1 MIELTVNGQDVTE
14 AIVPPITLEDDITT
28 GPVSVDITLVRV
40 ANLKVDNGNVVVLK
54 INQKLWFLGFV
65 FEWKNTSD
73 SKKTIRAYD
82 PIKYFLKDTD
92 DFSFLKKT
100 PTQVINYLCNTYGV
114 KKGTIVNI
122 PIFFPTLY
130 FQGNKNLYEI
140 ILTVLFEAKKRNGK
154 KYWVRFDN
162 GLQVFEKVPPQ
173 KVIILGSGLESS
185 EYGESIEEMYN
196 RIRIVNREKKIS
208 VIAEDKGSQKKYGM
222 MTTLEEFDAKTKAEA
237 LAYAKKKLAETNKV
251 AKTMS
256 ISHVHGLQEQ
266 RFWSGDYIYISDPT
280 VTIAAN
286 GYYFK
291 KVSYEIHLT
300 YVRLSGELTYTDDLP
315 VIEYEPPEEK
325 KSSSKSTS
333 KGKQTNTGKGYNS
346 KAAREAK
353 KKAKELGLTIT
364 SSRRS
369 AKKNEQVGGSKTSYH
384 LKGQAYDVAG
394 PKAKMNQ
401 FAAWARSSGLF
412 RKVLWQV
419 KGHYDHVHV
428 DWD

>member
-1 MIELTVNGQDVTE
+1 MIQLKIGGQDVTE
-14 AIVPPITLEDDITT
+14 AIVPPIALEDDVTT
-28 GPVSVDITLVRV
+28 GPVSMNVTLARV
-40 ANLKVDNGNVVVLK
+40 ANLSVESGNIVTLY

-73 SKKTIRAYD
+73 SKKEVTAYD
-82 PIKYFLKDTD
+82 PIKYFLKDKD
-92 DFSFLKKT
+92 DFAFVKKT
-100 PTQVINYLCNTYGV
+100 PTQVIQFLCNKYGV
-114 KKGTIVNI
+114 KIGNIVNI
-122 PIFFPTLY
+122 PIVFPTLY
-130 FQGNKNLYEI
+130 FRGDKNLYEVI
-140 ILTVLFEAKKRNGK
+140 ITVLTEAKKKTGQ

-173 KVIILGSGLESS
+173 KVIVLGSGLESS

-196 RIRIVNREKKIS
+196 RVRIVNRENNIS
-208 VIAEDKGSQKKYGM
+208 VVAEDKTSQAKYGM
-222 MTTLEEFDAKTKAEA
+222 MTTLEEYGAKTKAEA
-237 LAYAKKKLAETNKV
+237 LAYAKKKLAEMNKV

-256 ISHVHGLQEQ
+256 ITHVHGLGEQ
-266 RFWSGDYIYISDPT
+266 RFWCGDYVYVADPT

-291 KVSYEIHLT
+291 KVSYEIHRN
-300 YVRLSGELTYTDDLP
+300 YVRLSGELSFTDDLP
-315 VIEYEPPEEK
+315 IIEYEAPEEK
-325 KSSSKSTS
+325 KSSNSG
-333 KGKQTNTGKGYNS
+333 GKNSGKGYNS
-346 KAAREAK
+346 KAAKAVREK
-353 KKAKELGLTIT
+353 VKEMGLTIT

-369 AKKNEQVGGSKTSYH
+369 AKKNAEVGGSKTSYH

-394 PKAKMNQ
+394 PKAKLDQ
-401 FAAWARSSGLF
+401 FAAWARNSGLF